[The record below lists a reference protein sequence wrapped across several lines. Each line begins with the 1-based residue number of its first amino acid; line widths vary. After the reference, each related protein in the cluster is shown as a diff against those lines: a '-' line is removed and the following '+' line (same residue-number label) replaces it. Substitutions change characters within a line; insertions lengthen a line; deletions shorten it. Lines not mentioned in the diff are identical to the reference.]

1 MPLHHLALFWLLLLS
16 TAPAP
21 AQVCAYNSSAD
32 PSSSSG
38 GATAGLL
45 YPPTSALFRRMHVVV
60 PSVVFQNVP
69 MVITDMAVV
78 AISGH
83 RRMKFDRLTIRMGHT
98 TVGQANTIFA
108 QNITSPLQDVLVA
121 RDHVFFE
128 GFGPAWVP
136 VGLQTSFQFL
146 PGSGNLLIEVIAEG
160 GMILEGDTSQV
171 ANAALLGSCVVSAF
185 EPTLPTIGN
194 PTTVPRLRFCFDRA
208 EVSLSGETCN
218 GSAGSTPLLGVTG
231 RPTPGSMPTL
241 WLSDAPANALAA
253 CAYGFDTRPP
263 FPINLTALGAPG
275 CRQYFA
281 PAFAD
286 FVLAN
291 PVGVGQRSIS
301 VPNATATIGA
311 ILYAQYYVLDPPAN
325 ALDLTAS
332 NYARLLVG
340 L

>member
-1 MPLHHLALFWLLLLS
+1 MILHRIALSWLLVAA
-16 TAPAP
+16 TVPAP
-21 AQVCAYNSSAD
+21 AQTCAYNSGVD
-32 PSSSSG
+32 PAG
-38 GATAGLL
+38 GNGLAALL
-45 YPPTSALFRRMHVVV
+45 YPPTSALFRRTHVVV
-60 PSVVFQNVP
+60 PAVVFQNVP
-69 MVITDMAVV
+69 LVITDIAV
-78 AISGH
+78 ATIPGY

-98 TVGQANTIFA
+98 TVGQANTIFG

-146 PGSGNLLIEVIAEG
+146 PGSGNLLIEVVAEG
-160 GMILEGDTSQV
+160 GLILEGDTSG
-171 ANAALLGSCVVSAF
+171 AAGGSLLGSCVTSSL
-185 EPTLPTIGN
+185 EPTLPTVGN
-194 PTTVPRLRFCFDRA
+194 SATVPRLRFCFDRA
-208 EVSLSGETCN
+208 EVSLSGESCN

-253 CAYGFDTRPP
+253 CAYGFDTKPP

-291 PVGVGQRSIS
+291 PLGIGERAIS
-301 VPNATATIGA
+301 VPSATATIGA